1 MPADFADRTDFEN
14 ANRGL
19 VARLEPGVIK
29 AADGRVVYDADAFTR
44 ATAGDCPD
52 TVHPSLWRQ
61 SQLTAI
67 QGLFEVTEG
76 IYQLRGIEL
85 SNMTVVEG
93 KTGVIVIDPAVS
105 AEVAAAG
112 LALYR
117 AHRGDRPVTAV
128 IYTHSHIDH
137 FGGVLGVVDA
147 GTTVPIVAP
156 EGFLEHAV
164 SENVYAG
171 TAMLRRGA
179 YHTGMNLPVDPAG
192 MNGVGLGSGT
202 STGTSGLIAPTVDIT
217 RTGHTETLDGVRIV
231 FQITPGT
238 EAPSEMN
245 FYFPDRRALCLAENV
260 THNLHNLLT
269 LRGAQVRDARAW
281 SRYIAEAIELFGGDT
296 QLAFASHHGP
306 TWGVDNVLRLMTQ
319 QRDLY
324 AYLHDQTLRLLNQGY
339 VGTEIAEVFELPP
352 ALEAAW
358 HTHGYYGSVSHNVK
372 AVYQR
377 YMGWYDG
384 NPAHLWQHPPEA
396 AAARYTRILGG
407 VDATVARARE
417 FADAGDLRF
426 AAELASHAVFADPAD
441 AEAKKLLADVL
452 TRLGHGAECATWRNN
467 YLTGASELSTG
478 PVANAIDTS
487 GMAPALTI
495 TQLFDSLAIRIDGRR
510 AWDTSTSIRWHFTDS
525 GETYRMELSN
535 GALIHYPTTREE
547 PVDVVITLTRPQL
560 LTMLAGGGV
569 DGVQFLGHRK
579 VFEIIAG
586 FADQPDPAFPIVTP

>member
-192 MNGVGLGSGT
+192 MIGVGLGSGT

-281 SRYIAEAIELFGGDT
+281 SRYIAEAIELFGGDA
-296 QLAFASHHGP
+296 QLAFASHHWP